1 MPRNKHPEETV
12 QKILDASLKLFLE
25 KGYEETTV
33 LDIISNM
40 GGMTRGAFYHH
51 FKSKE
56 DVFDAL
62 SDRLFEDINLFESA
76 KKQKNLNGL
85 EKLKYTLR
93 KAGSDSESKN
103 LSISVMQLMSSPAF
117 LKKLVI
123 DTNRDILV
131 PGFQEIIQ
139 EGIEDGS
146 IKAKNA
152 KLAAETF
159 VYLTNFWT
167 IPTIFPAN
175 EEQTWEKVMMIK
187 TMLDSIG
194 LEVIDEQYL
203 EELKQ

>member
-56 DVFDAL
+56 EVFDAL
-62 SDRLFEDINLFESA
+62 SDRLFEDINLFEDA
-76 KKQKNLNGL
+76 KIQKNLNGL

-93 KAGSDSESKN
+93 KVGSDSDSKN

-123 DTNRDILV
+123 DTNRDVLV

-139 EGIEDGS
+139 EGIDDGS

-152 KLAAETF
+152 KLVAETF

-167 IPTIFPAN
+167 IPTIFPAS
-175 EEQTWEKVMMIK
+175 EEETWEKVMMIK
-187 TMLDSIG
+187 TILDSIG

-203 EELKQ
+203 EELKE